1 MQCLEVTEAGTLEY
15 IDPTY
20 LSRFIVD
27 RYLDR
32 VYNKRIKRG
41 PGKGRQKKVGIYKCH
56 KAPNPMYRWG

>member
-15 IDPTY
+15 IDLIY
-20 LSRFIVD
+20 SSRFIIT

-32 VYNKRIKRG
+32 VYNKRVKRG

-56 KAPNPMYRWG
+56 KAPNPMYCWR

>member
-1 MQCLEVTEAGTLEY
+1 MQCLEETEAGTLAY
-15 IDPTY
+15 IDPVY

-32 VYNKRIKRG
+32 VYNKRVKRG

-56 KAPNPMYRWG
+56 KAPNPMYCWR

>member
-15 IDPTY
+15 IDPVY
-20 LSRFIVD
+20 LSRFIAT

-32 VYNKRIKRG
+32 VYNERVKRG

-56 KAPNPMYRWG
+56 KAPNPMYCWR

>member
-15 IDPTY
+15 IDPMY
-20 LSRFIVD
+20 SSRFIAT

-32 VYNKRIKRG
+32 VYNKRVKRG

-56 KAPNPMYRWG
+56 KAPNPMYCWR

>member
-15 IDPTY
+15 IDPVY
-20 LSRFIVD
+20 LSRFITT

-32 VYNKRIKRG
+32 VYNKRVKRG

-56 KAPNPMYRWG
+56 KAPNPIYCWR

>member
-15 IDPTY
+15 IDPVY
-20 LSRFIVD
+20 SSRFIAT

-32 VYNKRIKRG
+32 VYNKRVKRG

-56 KAPNPMYRWG
+56 KVPNPMYCWR

>member
-1 MQCLEVTEAGTLEY
+1 MQCLEETEAGTLAY
-15 IDPTY
+15 IDPVY

-32 VYNKRIKRG
+32 VYNKRVKRG

-56 KAPNPMYRWG
+56 KAPNPMYRWR

>member
-15 IDPTY
+15 IDPVY
-20 LSRFIVD
+20 LSRFTAT

-41 PGKGRQKKVGIYKCH
+41 PGKGRQKKLGIYKCH
-56 KAPNPMYRWG
+56 KAPNPMYCWR

>member
-15 IDPTY
+15 IDPVY
-20 LSRFIVD
+20 LSRFITT

-32 VYNKRIKRG
+32 VYNKRVKRG

-56 KAPNPMYRWG
+56 KAPNPMYCWR

>member
-15 IDPTY
+15 IDPVY
-20 LSRFIVD
+20 LSRFITT

-56 KAPNPMYRWG
+56 KAPNPMYCWR

>member
-15 IDPTY
+15 IDPVY
-20 LSRFIVD
+20 LSRFIAT

-32 VYNKRIKRG
+32 VYSKRVKRG

-56 KAPNPMYRWG
+56 KAPNPMYCWR

>member
-15 IDPTY
+15 IDPVY
-20 LSRFIVD
+20 LSRFIAT

-32 VYNKRIKRG
+32 VYTKRIKRG

-56 KAPNPMYRWG
+56 KAPNPMYCWR

>member
-1 MQCLEVTEAGTLEY
+1 MQCLEETEAGTLAY
-15 IDPTY
+15 IDPVY

-56 KAPNPMYRWG
+56 KAPNPMYRWR

>member
-1 MQCLEVTEAGTLEY
+1 MQCLEETEAGTLAY
-15 IDPTY
+15 IDPMY

-32 VYNKRIKRG
+32 VYNKRVKRG

-56 KAPNPMYRWG
+56 KTPNPMYCWR

>member
-15 IDPTY
+15 IDPVY
-20 LSRFIVD
+20 LSRFIAT

-32 VYNKRIKRG
+32 VYNKRVKRG

-56 KAPNPMYRWG
+56 KAPNPMHCWR

>member
-15 IDPTY
+15 IDPVY
-20 LSRFIVD
+20 LSRCITT

-41 PGKGRQKKVGIYKCH
+41 PGKDRQKKVGIYKYH
-56 KAPNPMYRWG
+56 KAPNPMYCWR

>member
-1 MQCLEVTEAGTLEY
+1 MQCLEETEAGTLAY
-15 IDPTY
+15 IDPVY
-20 LSRFIVD
+20 LSRFIAT

-56 KAPNPMYRWG
+56 KAPNPMYCWR